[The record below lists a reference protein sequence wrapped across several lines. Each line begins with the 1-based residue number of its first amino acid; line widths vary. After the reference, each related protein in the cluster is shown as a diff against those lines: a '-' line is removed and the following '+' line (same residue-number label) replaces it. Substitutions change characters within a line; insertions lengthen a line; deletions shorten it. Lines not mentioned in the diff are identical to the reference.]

1 MDDLYIVS
9 TRTFWLAAFLCRL
22 SFCGAFCFP
31 VPTIFFPGHALL
43 PNSLLFRCTKLCEF
57 GNIEQVNTIQAEAA
71 AETLNESKRQCSERK
86 RAVVKTVGNYQVERA
101 HAYESKSKRSEEQ
114 KRKSNRKSRAKSETA
129 RLITIIYVKDENLAD
144 DENLIYSYLLD
155 SEAQKPPLDYRTY
168 LFSI

>member
-43 PNSLLFRCTKLCEF
+43 PISLLFRCTKLCEF
-57 GNIEQVNTIQAEAA
+57 GNIEQVNTIQAEAAAAATA

-101 HAYESKSKRSEEQ
+101 HGSQTENREQ
-114 KRKSNRKSRAKSETA
+114 NRKQR
-129 RLITIIYVKDENLAD
+129 D
-144 DENLIYSYLLD
+144 
-155 SEAQKPPLDYRTY
+155 
-168 LFSI
+168 